1 MQYERFEG
9 FLNQYETKEDMLK
22 AFHAQFE
29 VDRDSL
35 DEVNAILSRHYPD
48 RFHTGPQTLAEHTE
62 QERRRTVSQTLR
74 NNMLAA
80 VEQAYEHEQ
89 FKKDTTVNLSGLT
102 REEYVILF
110 RSGSLE
116 EYRRRGAIL
125 NGSDPQA
132 KAELALQFIDSMEPL
147 FRKFRETPLDG
158 MTDEEIAE
166 NFGDIHLLN
175 QVCNQLVALTENPHM
190 SFSDQQR
197 ERLLGLEAEF
207 GSPVGGAFCR
217 AKAICEPYYERFPS
231 ELLQGVDISE
241 IPELT
246 DPKFIDYMIKDIGGE
261 LGFYSLSIRR
271 QITRT
276 ALDGYAVEDVDWMD
290 EEGKKID
297 QTYTSG
303 QPDLPGLEL
312 LQYGKPLTAF
322 LPNGATKVFRFSTK
336 NSDYGLK
343 TAGPETLP
351 DFNPSVIDEGIQEN
365 LQGLVDGLREA
376 DHWYVRSSREFKNL
390 KSNLDKFQKEWKA
403 LGPDP
408 TPYQRGKLAEQM
420 TELLG
425 DSLLYLERKE
435 NGQKLSDTAQ
445 ERVKAVKAVRDFAKF
460 KLNQLRLMD
469 QQDRAK
475 FNQAE
480 ADAFRQTAER
490 RQAHQDTITQHM
502 NDLLDFEG
510 KPLPDAQTLV
520 TSFLESLDSTS
531 RNFDD
536 KDMRFRY
543 RDSSGKPQL
552 VDDIRK
558 FYSPDSRSFPL
569 DVQEQLRQS
578 LAQMTAAGM
587 VSYEKTLEGEKASTR
602 LQDRFRENP
611 KKLAK
616 DVLDDP
622 VFQKATETITPKSLA
637 DLILKDELFKLSGPV
652 GESMIENQKEL
663 ERKAKEE
670 AERKAKEEAQRKAE
684 APYQSVK
691 DLGSVSTVSEQ
702 MMAYM
707 KLKCTPSPWG
717 NALDDMRKE
726 VVQAMVK
733 QNQEQLLL
741 GEQELGLPEDV
752 ARRNMAK
759 MVGINLILTERIALE
774 GVPKDQRPKQDSKFS
789 CLEEA
794 LNKVGI
800 DAFAKSIENR
810 PEFKEHTTFLN
821 SGDTYRDFF
830 QNNRTWDIC
839 KEIVGAAIKNKPEQ
853 AAQGKGLEKAGMAAG
868 TGTVKKTDNGPKAK
882 Q

>member
-425 DSLLYLERKE
+425 DSLARMIHALTQ
-435 NGQKLSDTAQ
+435 NG
-445 ERVKAVKAVRDFAKF
+445 
-460 KLNQLRLMD
+460 
-469 QQDRAK
+469 
-475 FNQAE
+475 
-480 ADAFRQTAER
+480 
-490 RQAHQDTITQHM
+490 
-502 NDLLDFEG
+502 G
-510 KPLPDAQTLV
+510 
-520 TSFLESLDSTS
+520 
-531 RNFDD
+531 
-536 KDMRFRY
+536 
-543 RDSSGKPQL
+543 
-552 VDDIRK
+552 
-558 FYSPDSRSFPL
+558 
-569 DVQEQLRQS
+569 
-578 LAQMTAAGM
+578 
-587 VSYEKTLEGEKASTR
+587 
-602 LQDRFRENP
+602 
-611 KKLAK
+611 
-616 DVLDDP
+616 VL
-622 VFQKATETITPKSLA
+622 
-637 DLILKDELFKLSGPV
+637 
-652 GESMIENQKEL
+652 
-663 ERKAKEE
+663 
-670 AERKAKEEAQRKAE
+670 
-684 APYQSVK
+684 
-691 DLGSVSTVSEQ
+691 SEQ
-702 MMAYM
+702 
-707 KLKCTPSPWG
+707 
-717 NALDDMRKE
+717 
-726 VVQAMVK
+726 
-733 QNQEQLLL
+733 
-741 GEQELGLPEDV
+741 
-752 ARRNMAK
+752 
-759 MVGINLILTERIALE
+759 
-774 GVPKDQRPKQDSKFS
+774 
-789 CLEEA
+789 
-794 LNKVGI
+794 
-800 DAFAKSIENR
+800 
-810 PEFKEHTTFLN
+810 
-821 SGDTYRDFF
+821 
-830 QNNRTWDIC
+830 
-839 KEIVGAAIKNKPEQ
+839 
-853 AAQGKGLEKAGMAAG
+853 
-868 TGTVKKTDNGPKAK
+868 
-882 Q
+882 

>member
-246 DPKFIDYMIKDIGGE
+246 DPKFIDYMIKVIGGE

-290 EEGKKID
+290 EEGQKID

-390 KSNLDKFQKEWKA
+390 KANLDKFQKEWKA

-408 TPYQRGKLAEQM
+408 APYQRGKLAEQM

-520 TSFLESLDSTS
+520 TSVLESLESTS
-531 RNFDD
+531 RNFNDR
-536 KDMRFRY
+536 DMRFRY
-543 RDSSGKPQL
+543 RNSSEKPQL

-558 FYSPDSRSFPL
+558 FYSPDSRSFPQ

-726 VVQAMVK
+726 VVQAMLK
-733 QNQEQLLL
+733 QNQAQLLL

-868 TGTVKKTDNGPKAK
+868 TGSVKKTDNGPKAK